1 MNSTLT
7 QKTLTTLLAA
17 SLVSGGALATASIAT
32 AAEPTAQ
39 VQISA
44 QVQAADAFQQEI
56 LDRTNA
62 LRAANGLNPV
72 VWNSDIAAVAQNWTN
87 YQLENNAWSHNPN
100 YAQQIPA
107 GWTAAAE
114 NIAANWS
121 AEEVVFSWEMSSSHL
136 ANILNPNMTDMGVGY
151 GVQDN
156 NSFQY
161 AGQYYVTQNFAGYA
175 PVVPEPEPT
184 VPPVVPEP
192 EPTVPPVVP
201 EPEPT
206 VPPVVP
212 EPEPTEPP
220 VVPEPEPTEPP
231 VVPEPE
237 PTEPPVTPS
246 PEPTEPPVTEPTDPP
261 VTEPTDPPVTEAPA
275 DEVVFSDD
283 NQGGL
288 DYEIVS
294 QWQVKVSNLKP
305 NTAYDFVIHST
316 PTPIGTLTTDASGSV
331 VVDIPN
337 QLSLGVHTLAAYGAG
352 AIDAGALESDQ
363 VLGWVSFEIV
373 QEDPT
378 NVEGPG
384 MVIEAPTVGSVVSVD
399 TNKNGVIDEDELGN
413 TAAGDN
419 TSRNLGLGAFGS
431 MLVAMGL
438 FFARGFNRKSVVTN
452 N

>member
-44 QVQAADAFQQEI
+44 QAQAADAFQQEI

-161 AGQYYVTQNFAGYA
+161 AA
-175 PVVPEPEPT
+175 
-184 VPPVVPEP
+184 
-192 EPTVPPVVP
+192 
-201 EPEPT
+201 
-206 VPPVVP
+206 
-212 EPEPTEPP
+212 
-220 VVPEPEPTEPP
+220 
-231 VVPEPE
+231 
-237 PTEPPVTPS
+237 
-246 PEPTEPPVTEPTDPP
+246 
-261 VTEPTDPPVTEAPA
+261 
-275 DEVVFSDD
+275 
-283 NQGGL
+283 
-288 DYEIVS
+288 VS
-294 QWQVKVSNLKP
+294 YTHP
-305 NTAYDFVIHST
+305 RAHET
-316 PTPIGTLTTDASGSV
+316 
-331 VVDIPN
+331 
-337 QLSLGVHTLAAYGAG
+337 
-352 AIDAGALESDQ
+352 
-363 VLGWVSFEIV
+363 
-373 QEDPT
+373 
-378 NVEGPG
+378 
-384 MVIEAPTVGSVVSVD
+384 
-399 TNKNGVIDEDELGN
+399 
-413 TAAGDN
+413 
-419 TSRNLGLGAFGS
+419 
-431 MLVAMGL
+431 
-438 FFARGFNRKSVVTN
+438 
-452 N
+452 